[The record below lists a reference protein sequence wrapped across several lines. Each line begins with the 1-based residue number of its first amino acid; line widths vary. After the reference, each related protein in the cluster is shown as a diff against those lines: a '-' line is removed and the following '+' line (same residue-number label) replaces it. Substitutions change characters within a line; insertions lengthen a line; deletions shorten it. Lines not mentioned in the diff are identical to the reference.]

1 MVVRSIL
8 GVVAVLCWLSTFLA
22 GLTINSQPY
31 RDALTEGNLDL
42 QNLAMTMFTYTVT
55 NAALLCLLSGVI
67 GAVAYTLIGVK
78 KVEDSAEGESPSVSL
93 ADTPGGAVVA
103 GVLRSFVI
111 FLVFISGVYIGA
123 SDAFSATTQDQYAR
137 VVATTCLLSF
147 FVSFNPSYFALVVNW
162 FAPPEEVGK

>member
-1 MVVRSIL
+1 MI
-8 GVVAVLCWLSTFLA
+8 AVLCWLATFLA
-22 GLTINSQPY
+22 GLTINSKPY
-31 RDALTEGNLDL
+31 RDALTEGNLDI
-42 QNLAMTMFTYTVT
+42 QNLAMTMLTYTVT
-55 NAALLCLLSGVI
+55 NAALLCVLSGVI
-67 GAVAYTLIGVK
+67 GAVAYTFIVVK
-78 KVEDSAEGESPSVSL
+78 KTKEEAENRGPVSSL

-123 SDAFSATTQDQYAR
+123 SDAFSATTQEQYAR

-147 FVSFNPSYFALVVNW
+147 LVSFNPNYFSLVVNW